1 MINNEKR
8 TPAMT
13 AAEVLRRAEAA
24 GVAIDEDLLP
34 ELVDAMDLALTP
46 LREVDTRTIRP
57 VEPAVRFD
65 ATGGFPEGKGW

>member
-57 VEPAVRFD
+57 VEPAVRFE
-65 ATGGFPEGKGW
+65 ATGGVPEGKGW